1 MRALIAILPFVLALP
16 AASAGPPG
24 VPPAADQPKPY
35 DDQVRPFLVRH
46 CLECHGVE
54 KPKGDLRLD
63 RLSLDFADKASL
75 ERWRAVLRR
84 VTAGEMPPK
93 SKPRPPE
100 KEVRALADW
109 IRGQAQAAEAA
120 RRAAQG

>member
-63 RLSLDFADKASL
+63 QLALDFADPASR
-75 ERWRAVLRR
+75 ERWLTVRKRLQ
-84 VTAGEMPPK
+84 AGEMPPK

-100 KEVRALADW
+100 KEVKALSDW
-109 IRGQAQAAEAA
+109 ISAKAEAA
-120 RRAAQG
+120 NAVRRAQGR